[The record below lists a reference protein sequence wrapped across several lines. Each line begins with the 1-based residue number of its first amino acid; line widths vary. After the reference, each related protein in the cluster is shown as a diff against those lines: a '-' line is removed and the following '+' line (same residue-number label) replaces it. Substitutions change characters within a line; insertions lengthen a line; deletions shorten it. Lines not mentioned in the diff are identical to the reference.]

1 MVVHITVLSPD
12 GTYTHPYQS
21 DTPVARIRQD
31 AFSKIHPAN
40 ISVND
45 TFLLF
50 GGVRITDESL
60 PVSQFAQGEHKET
73 ATFTLSWHNPAGA
86 VDG

>member
-1 MVVHITVLSPD
+1 MVVHVTVLSPD
-12 GTYTHPYQS
+12 GTYTHPYQPNTS
-21 DTPVARIRQD
+21 VGQIRQD
-31 AFSKIHPAN
+31 AFSKLHPAN
-40 ISVND
+40 IGVND

-60 PVSQFAQGEHKET
+60 PVSHFEQGEHEET
-73 ATFTLSWHNPAGA
+73 ATFTLSWNNPAGA